1 MPTVFY
7 VETEYCSELHAHI
20 KTHVPRMQF
29 WHEWQGCEMVYLPL
43 YNDLSPNWDSVTD
56 YVKYQYPIL
65 HNPIF
70 EEILTTLK
78 EPTHILVN
86 QLKTNP
92 ILQELEGKAFL
103 LYTTHI
109 SRLKDQPLQILACY
123 QPEKNTVEEFF
134 LQGFRKLWDIQS
146 NSEKKSLRASIFSNY
161 NKVFPEQ
168 DHWQLSKKSKFI
180 FDKEKLVE
188 EISFSSDEL
197 ISKLEANE
205 QLSDNSAFL
214 NSLVLLLHHLGTFL
228 PKEKKTEIQKII
240 AYWENFSIKKQ
251 PSRLLVDQHARI
263 ILTDFNNL
271 EVKMN
276 RLPKALYLFFLR
288 HNEGLTLPELGNYKN
303 ELLSIYSKISNR
315 GNKKEI
321 QDSIDDLIDPWTNSI
336 NEKIS
341 KIKNAFSLIIADN
354 EMLQNYLITGTR
366 GGKKQ
371 ILLPKELI
379 SWEFS

>member
-1 MPTVFY
+1 
-7 VETEYCSELHAHI
+7 
-20 KTHVPRMQF
+20 MQF